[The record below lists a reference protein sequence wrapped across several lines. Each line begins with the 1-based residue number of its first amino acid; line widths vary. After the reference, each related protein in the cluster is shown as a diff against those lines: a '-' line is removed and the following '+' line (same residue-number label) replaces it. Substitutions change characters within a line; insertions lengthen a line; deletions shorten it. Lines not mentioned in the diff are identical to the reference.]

1 MLKTNGVMK
10 QAADMILVQASGM
23 TSTCKFQVP
32 NSAESYTKAQLNF
45 IAAGILNYE
54 NTIGNGGGCDSTMR
68 ELFPGLAAWAGI
80 K

>member
-10 QAADMILVQASGM
+10 NAADRIINQAKGM
-23 TSTCKFQVP
+23 PQNEKFAVP
-32 NSAESYTKAQLNF
+32 NSTESYTNPQLLF

-54 NTIGNGGGCDSTMR
+54 NTIGNGGGSDSTMR